1 MAEQTQKTECV
12 APGLK
17 HTMEFKVAAH
27 GYQCFVCTICGHAVD
42 VAEDSQP

>member
-1 MAEQTQKTECV
+1 MSETTVGCLTPGMA
-12 APGLK
+12 

-27 GYQCFVCTICGHAVD
+27 GYQCFVCILCGHAED